1 MNKRYAIL
9 LLVVLV
15 MAGACT
21 DIFSPLDSPL
31 DPESPKYQGYDTVES
46 PNGLSH
52 VSPSNGATFGGSVL
66 QVTAVDKAQAYA
78 VRIATSYEGLS
89 NPEALAW
96 MKEDYSTNMLDLAGA
111 PLRHGTWYYW
121 QARALTA
128 SGWGNWGGQTG
139 YSQFTASYSSTV
151 ALPVASPTPG
161 TFTGAQSVSL
171 SSATT
176 GAVIRYTIDGTEP
189 SPVSGSVYSTPINL
203 PSSAIIKALAWK
215 TGMRESAV
223 SSNGYTIRY
232 TVSFDAGEGAS
243 IIGVI
248 STLVTTGGTYGTLPT
263 ASKVNHS
270 FTGWWTGPGG
280 SGSQVIAETPVDIT
294 ANHTLYAKWGD
305 GPYLVSYLANGA
317 TSGSKPAD
325 QSKVHDV
332 NLSLRT
338 NSGNLNRTGH
348 TFGGWNT
355 AADGSGTSYGAGGQY
370 LDNAPITLY
379 AKWDINTYTVT
390 YNANNATGGM
400 APSAQTKTYGVALTL
415 ATNSGNLERT
425 GYTFVGWNTAAA
437 GNGTDYT
444 VGGTYTTNANLNLY
458 AKWAAKS
465 FSVTFDSSGGTP
477 PNPPSISVVFGNS
490 YGTLANSSTAAGLA
504 YKVFAGW
511 WTGPGGTG
519 TQITSSTVVSTDGN
533 HILYAK
539 WRDPVVGD
547 VGPAGGIVFYDKGNN
562 NDGWRWLETWVST
575 ESGTYQWKTI
585 NTTTAGTSTAIG
597 SGYANTYTAM
607 AGTAHPAAEVCRN
620 VDYGGYS
627 DWYLPSKDE
636 LILLNQQ
643 RTVIGN
649 FSAVDGNFVDYWSSS
664 EGLSGYEGWAGYYEN
679 GYAFVLINTHL
690 DLGNIYSHSKNS
702 YARVRVIRDFESIP
716 QIHFNN
722 NGGTGYMPTQTPA
735 NGSFINLSTNT
746 FTKFGCIFD
755 GWNTQADGTGIFYLD
770 GANYLMGNRSV
781 VLYAQW
787 RNTYEIGDTGPAGGI
802 VFYINPESEVDG
814 WRYLEAWTED
824 EGSYQWKTSD
834 TSTTGTSTAIGTG
847 YANTYIAM
855 AGTAHPAAE
864 RARNATHGGYSDWF
878 LPSMDELNLIY
889 GYEGVIGGF
898 ESSGYWSS
906 SETTYYSN
914 QYLNHYSAFYK
925 FFPNGLLGDSQKSYS
940 KQVRV
945 VRAF

>member
-52 VSPSNGATFGGSVL
+52 VSPVNGDTFSGTVL
-66 QVTAVDKAQAYA
+66 QVTAVDNAQAYA

-96 MKEDYSTNMLDLAGA
+96 LKEDYSTNMLDLAGA
-111 PLRHGTWYYW
+111 PLLHGTQYYW

-176 GAVIRYTIDGTEP
+176 GAVIRFTIDGTEP
-189 SPVSGSVYSTPINL
+189 SPVSGLVYSTPINL
-203 PSSAIIKALAWK
+203 PSSATIKALAWK

-232 TVSFDAGEGAS
+232 TVSFDAGEDAT
-243 IIGVI
+243 IIGDVNK
-248 STLVTTGGTYGTLPT
+248 LVTTGGTYSTLPT
-263 ASKVNHS
+263 ASKVNHN

-280 SGSQVIAETPVDIT
+280 SGSQVTAETPVETT

-305 GPYLVSYLANGA
+305 GPYLVTYLANGA

-325 QSKVHDV
+325 QSKVHDE

-338 NSGNLNRTGH
+338 NSGNLSRTGY

-400 APSAQTKTYGVALTL
+400 APSSQIKTYGVALTL
-415 ATNSGNLERT
+415 ATNSGSLERT

-444 VGGTYTTNANLNLY
+444 VGGTYTLNSNITLY
-458 AKWAAKS
+458 AKWTVNTYS
-465 FSVTFDSSGGTP
+465 ITFDAQGGTP
-477 PNPPSISVVFGNS
+477 PNPPTKNVVFGS
-490 YGTLANSSTAAGLA
+490 TYGDLATTTRD
-504 YKVFAGW
+504 YKIFNGW
-511 WTGPGGTG
+511 WSGPNGTG
-519 TQITSSTVVSTDGN
+519 SKITSVTTVTTGN
-533 HILYAK
+533 NHTLYAQ
-539 WRDPVVGD
+539 WRDLTIGD
-547 VGPAGGIVFYDKGNN
+547 LGPAGGKIFYDKGDHT
-562 NDGWRWLETWVST
+562 DGWRWMEAWTADVST
-575 ESGTYQWKTI
+575 TYIWWKNGNSLTG
-585 NTTTAGTSTAIG
+585 GTSTIIG
-597 SGYANTYTAM
+597 SGYANTYFAM
-607 AGTAHPAAEVCRN
+607 IGSDHPAAEVCRTAT
-620 VDYGGYS
+620 YGGHN

-636 LILLNQQ
+636 LNLMFEHRGL
-643 RTVIGN
+643 IGAF
-649 FSAVDGNFVDYWSSS
+649 FSERISSTGDYYLSSS
-664 EGLSGYEGWAGYYEN
+664 ENEASSYYPSAWSQNFSFPSTGDQHNTAGA
-679 GYAFVLINTHL
+679 G
-690 DLGNIYSHSKNS
+690 
-702 YARVRVIRDFESIP
+702 RVRAVRAFGLAP
-716 QIHFNN
+716 QIFFCS
-722 NGGTGYMPTQTPA
+722 NGGIGSMHTLTLASGSTTALSANAFTRVGYV
-735 NGSFINLSTNT
+735 
-746 FTKFGCIFD
+746 FD
-755 GWNTQADGTGIFYLD
+755 GWNTKSDGSGSSYSA
-770 GANYLMGNRSV
+770 GASYTIGNSSV
-781 VLYAQW
+781 TLYAQW
-787 RNTYEIGDTGPAGGI
+787 RATH
-802 VFYINPESEVDG
+802 
-814 WRYLEAWTED
+814 
-824 EGSYQWKTSD
+824 
-834 TSTTGTSTAIGTG
+834 AIG
-847 YANTYIAM
+847 
-855 AGTAHPAAE
+855 
-864 RARNATHGGYSDWF
+864 S
-878 LPSMDELNLIY
+878 
-889 GYEGVIGGF
+889 
-898 ESSGYWSS
+898 
-906 SETTYYSN
+906 
-914 QYLNHYSAFYK
+914 
-925 FFPNGLLGDSQKSYS
+925 LGDSPSRGDNKDF
-940 KQVRV
+940 R
-945 VRAF
+945 